1 MRWVLV
7 IALVVWFAAVVM
19 WVHRYGARSYLKLA
33 AVLVLG
39 ALVALVGFLL
49 LDRVWWAFGGL
60 AAILAGMAMLF
71 GVIYVLDRR
80 KVEAYE
86 REVGGSG

>member
-1 MRWVLV
+1 MRWLLV

-19 WVHRYGARSYLKLA
+19 WAHRYGVRSYLKLA

-39 ALVALVGFLL
+39 AIIGLVGFLL
-49 LDRVWWAFGGL
+49 LGRVWWAFGAL
-60 AAILAGMAMLF
+60 AAMLVGMAMIF
-71 GVIYVLDRR
+71 GVIYWLDRR

-86 REVGGSG
+86 REFGSSG